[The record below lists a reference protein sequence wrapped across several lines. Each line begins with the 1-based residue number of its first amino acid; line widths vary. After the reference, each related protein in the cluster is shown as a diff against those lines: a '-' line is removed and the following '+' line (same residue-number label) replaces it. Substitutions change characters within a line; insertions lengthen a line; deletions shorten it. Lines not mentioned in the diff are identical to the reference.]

1 MPLAKI
7 PVRADLP
14 SYEFRIDLD
23 GSSYTFVFRFNER
36 MGRWIMDIKTENNEP
51 VLLGSPVLIGSD
63 FLTRFQSDLLPP
75 GELFSINLKDNFVDS
90 DREAFGND
98 VIILYNEAGTA

>member
-1 MPLAKI
+1 MAFSKI

-23 GSSYTFVFRFNER
+23 GSTYTLAFRFNER
-36 MGRWIMDIKTENNEP
+36 MNRWIMDIKTENNVP
-51 VLLGSPVLIGSD
+51 VLLGSPVLIGTD
-63 FLTRFQSDLLPP
+63 FLARFQSDSLPP
-75 GELFSINLKDNFVDS
+75 GELFTINLKDNFVDA